1 MLIALD
7 FTNSFPPVLRSR
19 NYLFLAP
26 APSIYWY
33 FHFKMYYKKYVSMEV
48 EISFSSSNSILP
60 TDCRKYLLKRLFRL
74 RLRLQ
79 ISTGSG
85 SATLVFRN
93 HLVFGQVPEVTG
105 YFLAEISLWLLF
117 FGLGCF

>member
-1 MLIALD
+1 MQEI
-7 FTNSFPPVLRSR
+7 FINKIIS
-19 NYLFLAP
+19 AP
-26 APSIYWY
+26 APD
-33 FHFKMYYKKYVSMEV
+33 
-48 EISFSSSNSILP
+48 L
-60 TDCRKYLLKRLFRL
+60 R

-79 ISTGSG
+79 ISTG